1 MCESQGNYE
10 EAAEAFEKVIDLSK
24 VQLVNHNISETGE
37 ASLFNLGHCYRKL
50 QRLDD
55 AIEMYKRA
63 LRCSPNKAST
73 YTALAFTYHLMSDY
87 DSAINYYHKVRFEK
101 KESHIKPNSI
111 LAPSSQILGLPL
123 APSSHLSAHFV
134 LTLQMLTLDQQ
145 ALGLSPDDTLTT
157 EMLERALKNAVCD

>member
-1 MCESQGNYE
+1 MMCESQGNYE

-87 DSAINYYHKVRFEK
+87 DSAINYYHKVCFE
-101 KESHIKPNSI
+101 ENGKPNFWFGIFSLVWI
-111 LAPSSQILGLPL
+111 FRT
-123 APSSHLSAHFV
+123 HTTNAHF
-134 LTLQMLTLDQQ
+134 
-145 ALGLSPDDTLTT
+145 TT
-157 EMLERALKNAVCD
+157 NRHSDYRQTTPSLLKC